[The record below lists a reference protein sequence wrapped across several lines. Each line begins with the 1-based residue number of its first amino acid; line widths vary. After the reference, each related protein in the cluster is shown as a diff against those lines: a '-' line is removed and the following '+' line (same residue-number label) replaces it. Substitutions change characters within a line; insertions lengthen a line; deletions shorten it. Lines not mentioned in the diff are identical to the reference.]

1 MRTLI
6 SNFFYAV
13 GFVLI
18 AFLYTSNPEEL
29 QIRDVARLV
38 QSNTVQQLTF
48 LLTLVLTGL
57 EFMFGFTF
65 VRSQQAKSVG
75 YAANRPAPFA
85 KAMAAGASEEG
96 QALKC

>member
-18 AFLYTSNPEEL
+18 AFLYTSNPDEL

-57 EFMFGFTF
+57 EFMLNIEIPIPCSDGAWGAELT
-65 VRSQQAKSVG
+65 SPLIPECG
-75 YAANRPAPFA
+75 YS
-85 KAMAAGASEEG
+85 G
-96 QALKC
+96 